1 LVKVS
6 KSEGLF
12 DTLLETRPIFKNR
25 EYLRPTYTPEELP
38 HREEQI
44 HQLARILAAPLR
56 GETPSNIFIYGKTGT
71 GKTATVKHV
80 VKELE
85 RVGDRAPRKVEVV
98 YLNCEVVNTQ
108 YRILATIANVF
119 LDKMRER
126 YGREYL
132 NSLGLCEQVPMTGW
146 PTDHVY
152 SCFFN
157 AIDHDGQ
164 LAVIVLDEIDKLVQ
178 KSGDEVLYNLT
189 RMNSD
194 LKKAKVSIIGISNDL
209 NFMGYL
215 DPRVRSSLSEEE
227 QVFPPYNGLELKDI
241 LERRAEMSFIDGA
254 LNGGVI
260 ALCAAHAARE
270 HGDARRALDMLRVA
284 GELGEREGA
293 EAITVEHVRQ
303 AFQKIEQ
310 DKMVEVVRTLPTQ
323 SKLVLYSIVLLGERD
338 VRKIITGDVYNVYRA
353 LCRQSSLDILTQR
366 RVSDLISELDMMGI
380 INARIISKG
389 RYGRTKEIVLS
400 IPPMQVRAAIQED
413 YSIGNLEVLTLPR
426 QLTFA

>member
-1 LVKVS
+1 MS
-6 KSEGLF
+6 NSEGLF

-44 HQLARILAAPLR
+44 HQLARMLVAPLR

-126 YGREYL
+126 HGREYL
-132 NSLGLCEQVPMTGW
+132 SSLGLCKQVPMTGW
-146 PTDHVY
+146 PTDQVY

-241 LERRAEMSFIDGA
+241 LERRAEMSFVDGA

>member
-6 KSEGLF
+6 NSEGLF
-12 DTLLETRPIFKNR
+12 DTLLDTKPIFKNR

-126 YGREYL
+126 HGREYL
-132 NSLGLCEQVPMTGW
+132 RSLGLCEQVPMTGW
-146 PTDHVY
+146 PTDQVY

-241 LERRAEMSFIDGA
+241 LERRAEMSFIEGT

>member
-1 LVKVS
+1 MVRN
-6 KSEGLF
+6 SEGLF
-12 DTLLETRPIFKNR
+12 DVLLETKPIFKNR
-25 EYLRPTYTPEELP
+25 EYLRPTYTPDELP

-56 GETPSNIFIYGKTGT
+56 GETPSNLFIYGKTGT
-71 GKTATVKHV
+71 GKTATVKYV
-80 VKELE
+80 AKELE
-85 RVGDRAPRKVEVV
+85 SVGDRAPRKVEVV
-98 YLNCEVVNTQ
+98 YLNCEIVNTQ
-108 YRILATIANVF
+108 YRILATLANVF

-126 YGREYL
+126 YGRGYPG
-132 NSLGLCEQVPMTGW
+132 SLGLSKQVPMTGW
-146 PTDHVY
+146 PTDQVY
-152 SCFFN
+152 HCFFS
-157 AIDHDGQ
+157 AIDHDRQ
-164 LAVIVLDEIDKLVQ
+164 LVVIVLDEIDKLVL

-194 LKKAKVSIIGISNDL
+194 LRKAKVSIIGISNDL

-227 QVFPPYNGLELKDI
+227 LVYPPYNALELKDI
-241 LERRAEMSFIDGA
+241 LERRAAMSFVDGV

-293 EAITVEHVRQ
+293 EAITVDHVRR
-303 AFQKIEQ
+303 AFQKIEK

-323 SKLVLYSIVLLGERD
+323 SKLVLYSIVLLGER
-338 VRKIITGDVYNVYRA
+338 RLPKIFTGDVYNVYRT
-353 LCRQSSLDILTQR
+353 LCRQSGLDVLTQR

-380 INARIISKG
+380 INARIINKG
-389 RYGRTKEIVLS
+389 RYGRTKEIVLTIPS
-400 IPPMQVRAAIQED
+400 IQARAAIQED
-413 YSIGNLEVLTLPR
+413 YSIGNLEELMLPR
-426 QLTFA
+426 QLTLA

>member
-1 LVKVS
+1 VS
-6 KSEGLF
+6 NSEGLF
-12 DTLLETRPIFKNR
+12 DTLLETKPIFKNR

-126 YGREYL
+126 HGREYL
-132 NSLGLCEQVPMTGW
+132 SSLGLCKQVPMTGW
-146 PTDHVY
+146 PTDQVY

-215 DPRVRSSLSEEE
+215 DPRVRSCLSEEE

-241 LERRAEMSFIDGA
+241 LERRAAMSFVDGA

-260 ALCAAHAARE
+260 GLCAAHAARE

-323 SKLVLYSIVLLGERD
+323 SKLVLYSIVLLGERN
-338 VRKIITGDVYNVYRA
+338 VHKIITGDVYNVYRA

>member
-1 LVKVS
+1 MVRS
-6 KSEGLF
+6 SEGLF
-12 DTLLETRPIFKNR
+12 GTLLDTRPIFKNR

-44 HQLARILAAPLR
+44 HQLAQILVAPLR
-56 GETPSNIFIYGKTGT
+56 GETPSNVFIYGKTGT
-71 GKTATVKHV
+71 GKTATVKYV
-80 VKELE
+80 MKELE

-108 YRILATIANVF
+108 YRILATLANVF
-119 LDKMRER
+119 LDKMRDGQ
-126 YGREYL
+126 GREYPS
-132 NSLGLCEQVPMTGW
+132 SLGLPEKVPMTGW
-146 PTDHVY
+146 PTDQVY
-152 SCFFN
+152 HSFFS
-157 AIDHDGQ
+157 ALDHDRQ
-164 LAVIVLDEIDKLVQ
+164 LAVIVLDEIDKLVL

-194 LKKAKVSIIGISNDL
+194 LKKAKVSIVGISNDL

-227 QVFPPYNGLELKDI
+227 LVFPPYNGLELKDI
-241 LERRAEMSFIDGA
+241 LERRAEMSFVDGV

-260 ALCAAHAARE
+260 ALCGAHAARE
-270 HGDARRALDMLRVA
+270 HGDARRALDLLRVA
-284 GELGEREGA
+284 GELGEREGV
-293 EAITVEHVRQ
+293 ETITVEHVRQ

-323 SKLVLYSIVLLGERD
+323 SKLVLYSVVLLGEREA
-338 VRKIITGDVYNVYRA
+338 RKIVTGNVYNVYRA
-353 LCRQSSLDILTQR
+353 LCRQSCLDVLTQR

-389 RYGRTKEIVLS
+389 RYGRTKEIVLN
-400 IPPMQVRAAIQED
+400 IPSMQARAAIQED
-413 YSIGNLEVLTLPR
+413 YSIGSLEVLTLPR
-426 QLTFA
+426 QLTIA

>member
-6 KSEGLF
+6 NSEGLF
-12 DTLLETRPIFKNR
+12 DTLLDTKPIFKNR
-25 EYLRPTYTPEELP
+25 EYLRPAYTPEELP

-132 NSLGLCEQVPMTGW
+132 SSLGLCKQVPMTGW
-146 PTDHVY
+146 PTDQVY

-241 LERRAEMSFIDGA
+241 LERRAEMSFVDGA

>member
-1 LVKVS
+1 VS
-6 KSEGLF
+6 NSRGLF

-98 YLNCEVVNTQ
+98 YINCEVVNTQ

-119 LDKMRER
+119 LDKMRGR

-132 NSLGLCEQVPMTGW
+132 RSLGLCEQVPMTGW
-146 PTDHVY
+146 PTDQVY

-157 AIDHDGQ
+157 VIDHDGQ

-227 QVFPPYNGLELKDI
+227 QIFPPYNGLELKDI
-241 LERRAEMSFIDGA
+241 LEKRAEMSFVDGT

-284 GELGEREGA
+284 GELGEREGS
-293 EAITVEHVRQ
+293 EAITVEHVRK

-400 IPPMQVRAAIQED
+400 IPSMQVRAAIQED
-413 YSIGNLEVLTLPR
+413 YSIGNLEVLALPR